1 MQDEAIRVY
10 GITRKGDKFL
20 EYEAEKRKLE
30 AKGLTAKEYERAVIL
45 LARRM
50 GI

>member
-1 MQDEAIRVY
+1 MSSP
-10 GITRKGDKFL
+10 KDKWK